1 MDNIHFSAD
10 DLKHR
15 NMDHTILA
23 CKYML
28 SLPNSGIYIVLST
41 ATEQDL
47 LLPHCVV
54 NPTGVVLGRGTY
66 GEVVEVTYSGKY
78 YAAKRLHKKESA
90 DNFTREIEI
99 MSRVKHHNIVRYY
112 SLCKLARTKEMVIVM
127 EKLNA
132 TLSAFL
138 GSKPNMVLS
147 EKMPIFFDIVRGLRY
162 LHNQDPAI
170 IHRDLTADNVLLD
183 REKTAKICDF
193 GNSRAVDLRD
203 KSGPLTL
210 NPGTLDYM
218 APEASEGGDY
228 DEKVDIF
235 AFGHLAIHIILQ
247 SRAYPLLR
255 PTYRA
260 SGRLA
265 ARSEVERRGNY
276 IKSVEEMLGAD
287 HLLRRLITQC
297 LHDVSSERPS
307 CDEIMRELTSSFGK
321 PCHTFN

>member
-1 MDNIHFSAD
+1 MKFPVLFSAD
-10 DLKHR
+10 DPKQQ
-15 NMDHTILA
+15 NMDETML
-23 CKYML
+23 CKYNL
-28 SLPNSGIYIVLST
+28 FPVVSYLNISFST

-54 NPTGVVLGRGTY
+54 NPTGVVLGLGAY
-66 GEVVEVTYSGKY
+66 GEVVEVTYNGKY
-78 YAAKRLHKKESA
+78 YAAKKLHKEESA

-127 EKLNA
+127 EKLDA
-132 TLSAFL
+132 TLSTFL

-147 EKMPIFFDIVRGLRY
+147 EKMPIFFDIVRGLCY

-170 IHRDLTADNVLLD
+170 IHRDLTAENVLLD

-193 GNSRAVDLRD
+193 GNSRAVDLKD

-218 APEASEGGDY
+218 APEALEGGYY
-228 DEKVDIF
+228 DEKIDIF

-247 SRAYPLLR
+247 RRAYPLLH
-255 PTYRA
+255 TKYQIG
-260 SGRLA
+260 GRLA
-265 ARSEVERRGNY
+265 AHSEVERRGEY
-276 IKSVEEMLGAD
+276 LKSVERILGAD
-287 HLLRRLITQC
+287 HLLHGLIMKC
-297 LHDVSSERPS
+297 LHDVSSRRPS
-307 CDEIMRELTSSFGK
+307 CEEIMSDLATVGRSL
-321 PCHTFN
+321 